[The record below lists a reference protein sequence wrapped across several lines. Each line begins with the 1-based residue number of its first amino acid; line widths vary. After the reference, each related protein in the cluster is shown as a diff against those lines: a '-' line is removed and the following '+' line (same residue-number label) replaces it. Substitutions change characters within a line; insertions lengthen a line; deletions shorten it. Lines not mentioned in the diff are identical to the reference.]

1 MIIIG
6 HTFFVETRYKHI
18 DILRLQSWKVFYCKL
33 FKYYCYVMISI
44 LFKVI
49 VPVVVVVQKDSQ

>member
-1 MIIIG
+1 MG

-18 DILRLQSWKVFYCKL
+18 DIFRLQSWKVFYCKL

-49 VPVVVVVQKDSQ
+49 NVPVVVVVQKDSQ